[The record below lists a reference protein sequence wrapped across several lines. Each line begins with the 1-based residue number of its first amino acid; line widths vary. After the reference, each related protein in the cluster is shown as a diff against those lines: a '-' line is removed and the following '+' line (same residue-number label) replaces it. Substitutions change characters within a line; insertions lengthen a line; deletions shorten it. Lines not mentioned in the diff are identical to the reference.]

1 MNDRTFPL
9 LAALS
14 STDILEDNELEK
26 NLNELRKSIEGEL
39 LNRLYESSYIEKN
52 RLELALDRVLKDAAT
67 LCSRPE
73 LLGRT
78 CVGIVCADDTALPV
92 IDALGYKCDSL
103 GAYDCDSRF
112 HNAWTM
118 RTTLPLQL
126 FHSTDN
132 PRVTVIDLMG
142 RDVVLNGNSG
152 DRENRRI
159 ALLPEEYTTLLTLA
173 QDGIDP
179 RDVVSALSYFVPLK
193 RPHSVYFIVSPE
205 EFERE
210 SYDKYMDQ
218 CDAVFVCGS
227 LDNEHCI
234 SALRDNFN
242 MPVHFVA
249 KDASAVQSTIRMMK
263 DKSTDRIVN
272 FIGVDDV
279 DRLLDDYNGY
289 VERITIHDR
298 LMCEMLAFIE
308 FVSIKVAQ
316 NRRMNDAI
324 RRDCILSVKTQSNI
338 NDILEKIQNDFLNKK
353 NKLQKSKEVF
363 LTAYDRVLEKA
374 ANLEALLRNSGS
386 VRPVNGGSG
395 RLHAG
400 TMRSSSLWR
409 RIILRAL
416 MSENIVLAEKYQ
428 QRFAEFYPEQAFIT
442 KLYID
447 KNNHIP
453 IPTSSIE
460 QLRNMSDNPEVLRAK
475 IYFRE
480 ELGMSEHDCAEMAA
494 LLPRHK
500 DADEKYF
507 WAVHLNKVYQ
517 QHKKD
522 GKGAPLPFADV
533 LNAFRLAVLAGSDA
547 AAQTFAMYCG
557 GEKLFDEAREI
568 ADMAQPTAA
577 FVYHLLCL
585 VRGDFSTA
593 RRYLKM
599 AAALGYPAAVSK
611 IAEECWNNRVCGEA
625 VSFDYEERALT
636 GIDSEIIN
644 SGIAVYEYLLAN
656 KLPGIIVSDISER
669 LGFFYFCSRQWRQSR
684 AALGKWPSTPEGKFS
699 LAIMLKY
706 GHGGNQSKEDS
717 IRLMREAE
725 SKDGFF
731 AHAAT
736 LIKTRWHEEE
746 RRKLL
751 TRI

>member
-1 MNDRTFPL
+1 MNSLTFPL

-14 STDILEDNELEK
+14 STDIVEDNELEK
-26 NLNELRKSIEGEL
+26 NLNGLRKIIEDEL
-39 LNRLYESSYIEKN
+39 LPRLYESSYVEKS

-92 IDALGYKCDSL
+92 IDTLGYSCEL
-103 GAYDCDSRF
+103 LAAFDCDSRF
-112 HNAWTM
+112 QNVWTM
-118 RTTLPLQL
+118 RTSIPIHLY
-126 FHSTDN
+126 HSVDN
-132 PRVTVIDLMG
+132 PHVTVADLMG
-142 RDVVLNGNSG
+142 RDVALNRISC
-152 DRENRRI
+152 DLKSRRT
-159 ALLPEEYTTLLTLA
+159 ALLPEEYSTLIALD
-173 QDGIDP
+173 QNGIDP
-179 RDVVSALSYFVPLK
+179 RDVVSTLSYFVPLK
-193 RPHSVYFIVSPE
+193 RPQSVYFIVSPK

-210 SYDKYMDQ
+210 GYGKFMAQ
-218 CDAVFVCGS
+218 CDAVFVCGP
-227 LDNEHCI
+227 LYNEHCI

-249 KDASAVQSTIRMMK
+249 KDTSAVQATIRMMK
-263 DKSTDRIVN
+263 DKSIDRIVN
-272 FIGVDDV
+272 VIGVDDV

-289 VERITIHDR
+289 VERITIYDR
-298 LMCEMLAFIE
+298 LMCEMLAFVE
-308 FVSIKVAQ
+308 FVSIKAAL
-316 NRRMNDAI
+316 NRNLADAI
-324 RRDCILSVKTQSNI
+324 KRDCILSVKTQSNI
-338 NDILEKIQNDFLNKK
+338 NDILERIQNDFLKK
-353 NKLQKSKEVF
+353 NRILQKSKEDF

-374 ANLEALLRNSGS
+374 ANLEALLRNSSS

-400 TMRSSSLWR
+400 TMRPSSLWR

-416 MSENIVLAEKYQ
+416 MSENIALAEKYQ

-447 KNNHIP
+447 KNKHIP
-453 IPTSSIE
+453 IATRSIE
-460 QLRNMSDNPEVLRAK
+460 QLCNMSDNPEVLRAK

-522 GKGAPLPFADV
+522 GMGTPLPFADV
-533 LNAFRLAVLAGSDA
+533 LNAFRRAVLAGSDA

-585 VRGDFSTA
+585 VRGDSVTA

-625 VSFDYEERALT
+625 VSFDYEEGALR
-636 GIDSEIIN
+636 GIDSEVIN
-644 SGIAVYEYLLAN
+644 VGIAIYEYLQ
-656 KLPGIIVSDISER
+656 KSTQQGINVPAISER
-669 LGFFYFCSRQWRQSR
+669 LGYFYFCSGQWRKSR
-684 AALGKWPSTPEGKFS
+684 AALDNSPNTPEGKFS
-699 LAIMLKY
+699 LAVMLKY
-706 GHGGNQSKEDS
+706 GHGGNLSKDNA
-717 IRLMREAE
+717 IALMREAE
-725 SKDGFF
+725 SLDGFF
-731 AHAAT
+731 ARAAAAINKKW
-736 LIKTRWHEEE
+736 LVEDLSKI
-746 RRKLL
+746 
-751 TRI
+751 